1 MKAKIALAAMLIF
14 TTVMAGCRTAPQKI
28 EPAYDRPLRP
38 GQLALRKV
46 DHSQIPDFTLA
57 GLDLTNLRAA
67 IDSSLRYLNKR
78 SSKAYFPSGE
88 ITHSRVVD
96 SLTEFASLLDSGLF
110 GDELDAAIREKFD
123 VYTSV
128 GYDDAGSVLFTGY
141 YTPIF
146 EGSVQTSDRFRYPL
160 YKQPKDL
167 VKGADGII
175 LGRRE
180 SDGRITQYPQRA
192 VIENANMLRGTE
204 LVWLSDPFEAYIAHV
219 QGSAKI
225 KMPDGQIETYGY
237 TAANGHEYKS
247 IGREMIRDG
256 VISKA
261 GLSLGAM
268 IDYFKANADQVTRYT
283 WRNPR
288 YVFFKK
294 EAGSPRGCL
303 NEPVIP
309 MRTIATDK
317 SIFPRGALA
326 FLSVTLP
333 QPIGN
338 RVVNQSFSGF
348 VLDQDA
354 GGAIRAPGRCDIYMG
369 EGDLA
374 GKLAGQTY
382 QQGRLYYLF
391 LKSGSVALQY

>member
-1 MKAKIALAAMLIF
+1 MKAKIALVVICVF
-14 TTVMAGCRTAPQKI
+14 TAVIAGCRSTPQRI
-28 EPAYDRPLRP
+28 EPAYDTPLGP

-46 DHSQIPDFTLA
+46 DPSQIPDFTSA
-57 GLDLTNLRAA
+57 GLNLDDLRVAVGN
-67 IDSSLRYLNKR
+67 SLNFLGKP
-78 SSKAYFPSGE
+78 SSKRYFPSGE
-88 ITHSRVVD
+88 ITHSRVVE
-96 SLTEFASLLDSGLF
+96 SLTEFAALLDSGLF
-110 GDELDAAIREKFD
+110 GQELNAAIRGKFD

-128 GYDDAGSVLFTGY
+128 GYDDAGTVLFTGY

-146 EGSVQTSDRFRYPL
+146 EGATEPSDRFRYPL

-167 VKGADGII
+167 VKGSDGIV

-180 SDGRITQYPQRA
+180 ADGQITQYPQRA
-192 VIENANMLRGTE
+192 VIENANMLRGSE

-225 KMPDGQIETYGY
+225 KMPDGRIETYGY

-247 IGREMIRDG
+247 IGKEMIRDG
-256 VISKA
+256 VVSKA

-268 IDYFKANADQVTRYT
+268 IDYFRAHADQVTMYT

-303 NEPVIP
+303 NEPVIS
-309 MRTIATDK
+309 MRSIATDK

-326 FLSVTLP
+326 FLSVSLP
-333 QPIGN
+333 N
-338 RVVNQSFSGF
+338 R
-348 VLDQDA
+348 
-354 GGAIRAPGRCDIYMG
+354 R
-369 EGDLA
+369 
-374 GKLAGQTY
+374 
-382 QQGRLYYLF
+382 
-391 LKSGSVALQY
+391 